1 MRKMQSEPKLAK
13 DSLSQGLALV
23 CLLMLGGIAVAG
35 PSGVLAWSENQ
46 RLLDERL
53 AEAKVLSA
61 ERDELR
67 NRVRLLDPRHTDSDL
82 AGELLRK
89 DLNVVHPDEKVML
102 ID

>member
-1 MRKMQSEPKLAK
+1 MRRTPSEAKLAK
-13 DSLSQGLALV
+13 NSLSQGLALV
-23 CLLMLGGIAVAG
+23 CLLVLGGFAVAG

-46 RLLDERL
+46 RLLDQRL
-53 AEAKVLSA
+53 AEVKALSA

-102 ID
+102 IN